1 MIFVTVG
8 THEQPFDRLVKEIDN
23 LIHLGAIKED
33 VFIQTGYC
41 LYKPQYCKYSEF
53 LPFDTMMSYLKNTD
67 CIITHGGTG
76 SIMLALYHN
85 KIPVVFPRQ
94 KKFNEHIDDH
104 QVLFTKT
111 LEQKKKIIAVYDSS
125 NLEMTIRKYNELT
138 NEILDQYNIESND
151 ILSKSTL
158 FSQKINDICMNL
170 VNRYDRKKL

>member
-8 THEQPFDRLVKEIDN
+8 THEQPFDRLVKEIDE
-23 LIHLGAIKED
+23 LKYQGVIEAD
-33 VFIQTGYC
+33 VFMQTGYS

-53 LPFDTMMSYLKNTD
+53 LPFDTMMSYLKNTE

-76 SIMLALYHN
+76 SIMLALYN
-85 KIPVVFPRQ
+85 DKIPVVFPRQ

-104 QVLFTKT
+104 QVIFTKT

-125 NLEMTIRKYNELT
+125 DLAMTIRKYNELAK
-138 NEILDQYNIESND
+138 EIFDQYNIESKD

-158 FSQKINDICMNL
+158 FSQKINDICVNL
-170 VNRYDRKKL
+170 VNRHD